1 MGKIAGTDMHVVTFL
16 FVVVELL
23 MFTSQT
29 ILFLSRPKDSDRKY
43 YMILLGLLIIKNIA
57 SGLFPDPG
65 FTTIPLAVQYGLAYG
80 AGFVMASYFPF
91 YFYRVFELNGLRW
104 HALYG
109 VPLLILVPFFLFF
122 LSETIITGNIESSI
136 NHGLILPAIY
146 GLVLLFIILN
156 EIRKKYL
163 GQVKSKNYFE
173 AIAVYAAITPWAF
186 LAFCAFYRIEQVKEV
201 FLTNA
206 GFIVITVLF
215 IGKGVK
221 KDRESHLRLQE
232 LSTREFFDNNQVF
245 EQNLTN
251 YNLTAKEK
259 EIVNHIREGKTYKA
273 IADELHR
280 SERTV
285 TTHAANIF
293 FKVGVSNKVEL
304 LTKLETADIK
314 EEKVPN

>member
-1 MGKIAGTDMHVVTFL
+1 MGRIAGTDMHMVTFL
-16 FVVVELL
+16 FIVVELL

-57 SGLFPDPG
+57 SGLFPDPA
-65 FTTIPLAVQYGLAYG
+65 FTNIPLAVQYGLAYG
-80 AGFVMASYFPF
+80 AGFLMASYFPF
-91 YFYRVFELNGLRW
+91 YFYRVFELNGLSW

-122 LSETIITGNIESSI
+122 LSETMLTGNIESSI

-146 GLVLLFIILN
+146 GLFLLVIILN

-163 GQVKSKNYFE
+163 GEVKGKHYFE
-173 AIAVYAAITPWAF
+173 AIAVYLAITPWAF

-215 IGKGVK
+215 ISKGVK
-221 KDRESHLRLQE
+221 NDRDSHLKLQE
-232 LSTREFFDNNQVF
+232 LSSREYLDNNQIF

-280 SERTV
+280 SERTI
-285 TTHAANIF
+285 TTHATNIF

-304 LTKLETADIK
+304 LTKLEIIDFK
-314 EEKVPN
+314 N